1 MNEKYEKII
10 RLPHKQS
17 DTSKHKSLHD
27 RAAQF
32 APYAALVGY
41 GDVVNEAA
49 RLTEERIITDDSEIE
64 LLNRKLVYI
73 LSEGGRIE
81 ADFTYFEKDER
92 KSGGAYITKRG
103 YAVKF
108 DETDRTL
115 LFSDGAKIQVEKI
128 TAIEYLREDNFFI
141 NISFIKLGLGKYA
154 NFPYLYYV
162 SIYSSTFL
170 SSCQYDFLFF
180 LYFLKKSCLFIINML

>member
-1 MNEKYEKII
+1 MNRYDDII
-10 RLPHKQS
+10 NLPHPVSPTRQRMS
-17 DTSKHKSLHD
+17 PHD

-115 LFSDGAKIQVEKI
+115 LFSDGAKIQVKNI
-128 TAIEYLREDNFFI
+128 TAIEYLREDNFLDPI
-141 NISFIKLGLGKYA
+141 LPLHKSTPNKM
-154 NFPYLYYV
+154 LYN
-162 SIYSSTFL
+162 T
-170 SSCQYDFLFF
+170 
-180 LYFLKKSCLFIINML
+180 

>member
-1 MNEKYEKII
+1 MEARYEKII
-10 RLPHKQS
+10 YLPHH
-17 DTSKHKSLHD
+17 TSLKHKRMSPND

-92 KSGGAYITKRG
+92 KSGVAYITKRG

-115 LFSDGAKIQVEKI
+115 LFSDGAKIQVKNI
-128 TAIEYLREDNFFI
+128 TAIEYLREDNFLDPI
-141 NISFIKLGLGKYA
+141 LPLHKSTPNKM
-154 NFPYLYYV
+154 LYN
-162 SIYSSTFL
+162 T
-170 SSCQYDFLFF
+170 
-180 LYFLKKSCLFIINML
+180 